1 MKKLVN
7 SVIVILCTL
16 LLWQLLYWLIASPIV
31 PSPWA
36 VIANFFSSLFGKLP
50 QHIGMSALRVTV
62 SSFFALLIGIP
73 LGIAIGYK
81 ASWDKTLSPFIYLS
95 YPIPK
100 LALLPIIMLL
110 FGLGEISKTIM
121 IFLIIFFPIVVD
133 CAGAV
138 KAMDKE
144 IFMVLRAFGAG
155 GKYIC
160 AKIIAPGIIPNILVS
175 LKITTG
181 IALSILFFAENFG
194 TQTGLGYLIMTSW
207 QKLDYVNLYT
217 GILTLSLLGFAIFL
231 ALDILEKRFTAW
243 K

>member
-1 MKKLVN
+1 
-7 SVIVILCTL
+7 
-16 LLWQLLYWLIASPIV
+16 
-31 PSPWA
+31 
-36 VIANFFSSLFGKLP
+36 
-50 QHIGMSALRVTV
+50 MSALRVTA
-62 SSFFALLIGIP
+62 SSFFALLIGVP

-81 ASWDKTLSPFIYLS
+81 ASWDRVLSPFIYLS

-110 FGLGEISKTIM
+110 FGLGEISKTLM

-144 IFMVLRAFGAG
+144 VFMVLRAFGAG

-160 AKIIAPGIIPNILVS
+160 AKIVAPGIIPDILVS

-217 GILTLSLLGFAIFL
+217 GILTLSLLGLAIFL
-231 ALDILEKRFTAW
+231 ILDILEKKLTAW